1 MSFDPTTNPYTPV
14 YSPNQST
21 RGDKEPLRGFVKVV
35 CIFFIILGSLG
46 VLFTIQ
52 GLLGMLILAFM
63 NDKDQFNPMTIFP
76 GAMAVAILVMI
87 VNFAVSVTEIVAGIW
102 GLQQKRKGARLIRNI
117 AGFMVI
123 FKFIETAY
131 GCVVNYL
138 SIGPAMEQ
146 ATKQMQQQQQQQ
158 ADSLDLGM
166 VIQIAM
172 VASIGIA
179 ILIGVIMFLFYL
191 FSFLKFSK
199 QETLA
204 QFS

>member
-1 MSFDPTTNPYTPV
+1 MSMDPTTNSYTAV
-14 YSPNQST
+14 YSPRESSH
-21 RGDKEPLRGFVKVV
+21 GDKAPLRGFVKVV

-63 NDKDQFNPMTIFP
+63 NDEDQFNPMTIFP

-102 GLQQKRKGARLIRNI
+102 GLQQKGKGARLIRNI
-117 AGFMVI
+117 SGFMVI

-131 GCVVNYL
+131 RCVVNYL

-146 ATKQMQQQQQQQ
+146 ATKQMQQPQQQVN
-158 ADSLDLGM
+158 ALDLGM

-172 VASIGIA
+172 VASIGVA
-179 ILIGVIMFLFYL
+179 LLFGFIMFLFYL

-199 QETLA
+199 QETLS